1 MKYEITIRQLE
12 EYTPKENDQDY
23 TMRKMYPIETSAGHK
38 FSDKNFHEI
47 RVLFAEVSKEEF
59 EAIKKAIIGIM

>member
-12 EYTPKENDQDY
+12 EYTVEETRDTYKRERCE
-23 TMRKMYPIETSAGHK
+23 TYPSNR

-47 RVLFAEVSKEEF
+47 RVLQAEVSKEEF
-59 EAIKKAIIGIM
+59 EAVKKAIIGIM

>member
-12 EYTPKENDQDY
+12 EFSSEEKEEVRRQFKNQGIFDGD
-23 TMRKMYPIETSAGHK
+23 HK
-38 FSDKNFHEI
+38 RYSDKNFHET

-59 EAIKKAIIGIM
+59 ERIKLAIIKEF

>member
-12 EYTPKENDQDY
+12 EYTPEEQKEV
-23 TMRKMYPIETSAGHK
+23 MRKDRYPLETYPSNK

-47 RVLFAEVSKEEF
+47 RVLFAELSKEEF
-59 EAIKKAIIGIM
+59 EAVKKAIIGIL

>member
-12 EYTPKENDQDY
+12 EYTPEEEREVKAKRDYPMSSYPND
-23 TMRKMYPIETSAGHK
+23 R
-38 FSDKNFHEI
+38 FSDKNFHEV

-59 EAIKKAIIGIM
+59 ERIKLAIIKEL

>member
-12 EYTPKENDQDY
+12 EYTPEEQKEV
-23 TMRKMYPIETSAGHK
+23 MRKDKYPVETYPSIR
-38 FSDKNFHEI
+38 FSDKNFHET

-59 EAIKKAIIGIM
+59 EKIKLAIIKEF